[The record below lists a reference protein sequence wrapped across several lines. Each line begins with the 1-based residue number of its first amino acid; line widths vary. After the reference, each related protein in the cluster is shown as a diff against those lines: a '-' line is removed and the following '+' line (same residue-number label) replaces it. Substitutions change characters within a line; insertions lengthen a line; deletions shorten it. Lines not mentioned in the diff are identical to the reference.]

1 MSYNIYTNEEGDK
14 NIVISPEEYF
24 QKYLKDKNE
33 KEILKQIQKIKRKIN
48 KLKRII
54 EEKNIAEAHS
64 FPNIELQISY
74 NRLYLKEGVKALENL
89 GKIYTPSRLELKS
102 FKFNENIKNISSLCF
117 SIRGYFDGYNIYNID
132 LTSAEAKITVSHSFS
147 PLSEDINFDSK
158 TFYIN
163 KEKFLKKLKSFY
175 IGEWKRYYCQPEICD
190 GTQWDLTIKFTN
202 EIKVLKYGGDNG
214 FPYNFA
220 EFKKFIKNY
229 KRKEKTKCLN

>member
-48 KLKRII
+48 KLKRTI

-64 FPNIELQISY
+64 FPKIESQISC
-74 NRLYLKEGVKALENL
+74 NRLYLREGIKALENL
-89 GKIYTPSRLELKS
+89 GEIYTPSRLELKS

-117 SIRGYFDGYNIYNID
+117 SIGGYFDGYNIYNID

-220 EFKKFIKNY
+220 EFKKFIK
-229 KRKEKTKCLN
+229 KL

>member
-1 MSYNIYTNEEGDK
+1 M
-14 NIVISPEEYF
+14 ISPEEYF

-48 KLKRII
+48 KLKRTI

-64 FPNIELQISY
+64 FPKIESQISC
-74 NRLYLKEGVKALENL
+74 NRLYLREGIKALENL
-89 GKIYTPSRLELKS
+89 GEIYTPSRLELKS

-117 SIRGYFDGYNIYNID
+117 SIGGYFDEYNIYNID

-175 IGEWKRYYCQPEICD
+175 ISEWKRYYCQPEICD

-220 EFKKFIKNY
+220 EFKKFIK
-229 KRKEKTKCLN
+229 KL

>member
-1 MSYNIYTNEEGDK
+1 M
-14 NIVISPEEYF
+14 ISPEEYF

-48 KLKRII
+48 KLKRTI

-64 FPNIELQISY
+64 FPKIESQISC
-74 NRLYLKEGVKALENL
+74 NRLYLREGIKALENL
-89 GKIYTPSRLELKS
+89 GEIYTSSRLELKS

-117 SIRGYFDGYNIYNID
+117 SIGGYFDGYNIYNID
-132 LTSAEAKITVSHSFS
+132 LTRAEAKITVSHSFS

-220 EFKKFIKNY
+220 EFKKFIK
-229 KRKEKTKCLN
+229 KL

>member
-1 MSYNIYTNEEGDK
+1 M
-14 NIVISPEEYF
+14 ISPEEYF

-48 KLKRII
+48 KLKRTI
-54 EEKNIAEAHS
+54 EEKNIVEAHS

-74 NRLYLKEGVKALENL
+74 NRLYLKEGIKALESL

-117 SIRGYFDGYNIYNID
+117 SIGCYFDGYNIYNID
-132 LTSAEAKITVSHSFS
+132 LTSTEAKITVSHSFS

-220 EFKKFIKNY
+220 EFKKFIK
-229 KRKEKTKCLN
+229 KL

>member
-1 MSYNIYTNEEGDK
+1 M
-14 NIVISPEEYF
+14 ISSEEYF

-89 GKIYTPSRLELKS
+89 GKIYTPSRFELKS

-117 SIRGYFDGYNIYNID
+117 SIGGYFDGYNIYNID
-132 LTSAEAKITVSHSFS
+132 ITSAEAKITVSHSFS

-163 KEKFLKKLKSFY
+163 KKNFLKKLKSFY

>member
-1 MSYNIYTNEEGDK
+1 MM
-14 NIVISPEEYF
+14 ISPEEYF

-33 KEILKQIQKIKRKIN
+33 KEILKQIQKIRRKIN
-48 KLKRII
+48 KLKKII

-64 FPNIELQISY
+64 FLNIESQISY
-74 NRLYLKEGVKALENL
+74 NRLYLKEVIKALESL

-102 FKFNENIKNISSLCF
+102 FKFNENIKNISSLYF
-117 SIRGYFDGYNIYNID
+117 SIGGYFDGYNIYNID
-132 LTSAEAKITVSHSFS
+132 ITSAEAKITISHSFS

-220 EFKKFIKNY
+220 EFKKFIK
-229 KRKEKTKCLN
+229 KL